1 MDPLLKTLLIELAE
15 TTLKVLN
22 PQSLNPTRK
31 WTTGPMRQLTAEQP
45 RVNDPVPTPWATATV
60 MVADRGEPQKI
71 GTQNPPAVSPSVA
84 NPQTMQTKEWRGSK
98 VRVWTG
104 DRYEVGTVD
113 SLARDKCTLTVRID
127 RGEGRR
133 DKIVK
138 THREKAVLL

>member
-1 MDPLLKTLLIELAE
+1 MDANTQKLLVELAR
-15 TTLKVLN
+15 TVLRVLDVD
-22 PQSLNPTRK
+22 SLNPSLWTRDDQDAAARK
-31 WTTGPMRQLTAEQP
+31 WAAAQ
-45 RVNDPVPTPWATATV
+45 PTPWATATNA
-60 MVADRGEPQKI
+60 VADKGTPQPYEKLPDKVQRLP
-71 GTQNPPAVSPSVA
+71 GTPSA

-113 SLARDKCTLTVRID
+113 SLARDKVTLTVRID

-138 THREKAVLL
+138 AHREKAVLL

>member
-1 MDPLLKTLLIELAE
+1 M
-15 TTLKVLN
+15 
-22 PQSLNPTRK
+22 
-31 WTTGPMRQLTAEQP
+31 
-45 RVNDPVPTPWATATV
+45 
-60 MVADRGEPQKI
+60 
-71 GTQNPPAVSPSVA
+71 SVA

-113 SLARDKCTLTVRID
+113 SLARDKVTLTVRID

-138 THREKAVLL
+138 AHREKAVLL